1 MSSDENLR
9 RALDGLSE
17 PERLHHERLV
27 ATTALLADIS
37 FADILVLV
45 PTVAA
50 ADEDGGAGGDGER
63 RVVVTAHSRPITSQ
77 TVHPDD
83 LFGLDVDAAEERPLA
98 ALALRTGVSTNGGAF
113 LPYQDR
119 WVQSL
124 AVPVNFAN
132 RTIAVLLREF
142 RR

>member
-9 RALDGLSE
+9 RALGGLSE

-45 PTVAA
+45 PILDTAGP
-50 ADEDGGAGGDGER
+50 DGGGGEGR
-63 RVVVTAHSRPITSQ
+63 FVVTAHSRPITSQ

-83 LFGLDVDAAEERPLA
+83 LFGLAVTAEERPLA
-98 ALALRTGVSTNGGAF
+98 ALGLRTGVSTNGGAY
-113 LPYQDR
+113 LPT
-119 WVQSL
+119 V
-124 AVPVNFAN
+124 
-132 RTIAVLLREF
+132 RTAGCSPWRF
-142 RR
+142 P